1 MEKLQLE
8 ASREILAY
16 LKERDTVLGALI
28 DRTGPLSVT
37 LSQDYFSS
45 LASAIVGQQLS
56 NRVAEVLWD
65 RLSGFCDGSVT
76 PEKLAEAETEDL
88 RAIGLSYGKVSYL
101 KALAGHV
108 LDGSLEL
115 PRFSGLAD
123 EEIIRQLTAVKG
135 IGPWTAEMFLIFSL
149 GREDVYSMGDGGLLR
164 AVQTLYGLEGK
175 GGKGDKAALAEITGR
190 WAPYRTFASLYLW
203 RALDG

>member
-1 MEKLQLE
+1 MNKTLHADQTVLD
-8 ASREILAY
+8 Y
-16 LKERDTVLGALI
+16 LKEKDAVLGALI

-37 LSQDYFSS
+37 LSEDYFGS

-65 RLSGFCDGSVT
+65 RLSGFCAGSVT

-88 RAIGLSYGKVSYL
+88 RALGLSYGKVSYL

-108 LDGSLEL
+108 LEGSLEL
-115 PRFSGLAD
+115 PRFAGLAD

-175 GGKGDKAALAEITGR
+175 GDKAAIAEITGR

>member
-1 MEKLQLE
+1 MEKPQLE
-8 ASREILAY
+8 ASREILDY
-16 LKERDTVLGALI
+16 LKEKDAVLGGLI
-28 DRTGPLSVT
+28 DRTGPISVT
-37 LSQDYFSS
+37 LSGDYFGS

-65 RLSGFCDGSVT
+65 RLSGFCAGSVT
-76 PEKLAEAETEDL
+76 PERLAEAETEDL
-88 RAIGLSYGKVSYL
+88 RGLGLSYGKVSYL

-108 LDGSLEL
+108 LEGSLEL
-115 PRFSGLAD
+115 SRFSGLED

-175 GGKGDKAALAEITGR
+175 GDRAAIAEITGR

>member
-1 MEKLQLE
+1 MEKPQLE
-8 ASREILAY
+8 ASQEILGY
-16 LKERDTVLGALI
+16 LKERDAVIGALI
-28 DRTGPLSVT
+28 DRTGPLAIT
-37 LSQDYFSS
+37 LSGDYFAS

-65 RLSGFCDGSVT
+65 RLSGFCEGSVT
-76 PEKLAEAETEDL
+76 PEKLTAAETEDL
-88 RAIGLSYGKVSYL
+88 RALGLSYGKVSYL

-108 LDGSLEL
+108 LEGSLEL
-115 PRFSGLAD
+115 SRFSSLAD

-149 GREDVYSMGDGGLLR
+149 GREDVYSMGDGGLMR
-164 AVQTLYGLEGK
+164 AVQILYGLEGK
-175 GGKGDKAALAEITGR
+175 GDKAAIAEITGR

>member
-1 MEKLQLE
+1 MDKPQLE
-8 ASREILAY
+8 ASLEILAY
-16 LKERDTVLGALI
+16 LKERDAVLGALI
-28 DRTGPLSVT
+28 ERTGPLSVT
-37 LSQDYFSS
+37 LSDDYFGS

-65 RLSGFCDGSVT
+65 RLSAFCAGSVT
-76 PEKLAEAETEDL
+76 PEKLAAAETEDL
-88 RAIGLSYGKVSYL
+88 RALGLSYGKVSYL

-108 LDGSLEL
+108 LEGSLEL
-115 PRFSGLAD
+115 PRFAGLAD

-175 GGKGDKAALAEITGR
+175 GDRAAIAEITER

>member
-1 MEKLQLE
+1 MRQTLHADQ
-8 ASREILAY
+8 AILDY
-16 LKERDTVLGALI
+16 LKQKDPVLGALI

-37 LSQDYFSS
+37 LSDDYFGS

-65 RLSGFCDGSVT
+65 RLSGFCEGNVT
-76 PEKLAEAETEDL
+76 PEKLAAAETEDL
-88 RAIGLSYGKVSYL
+88 RALGLSYGKVSYL

-108 LDGSLEL
+108 LEGSLEL
-115 PRFSGLAD
+115 PRFAGLDD